1 MSIQFLTWLTTYIL
15 IVLAEL
21 GDKTQVAVLL
31 ITSNN
36 PGRRWMVLGASALAL
51 VLCVTVEVTIG
62 VALAQYIGPAMIN
75 RVAGVIF
82 LLIGIATLIQTL
94 DISVHIRIREP
105 ERACLEER

>member
-15 IVLAEL
+15 ILLAEL

-36 PGRRWMVLGASALAL
+36 PTRRWMVLGASTLAL
-51 VLCVTVEVTIG
+51 VLCVTVEVTVG
-62 VALAQYIGPAMIN
+62 VALAKHIGPSIIN

-82 LLIGIATLIQTL
+82 LLMGIATLIQTL
-94 DISVHIRIREP
+94 DISIRVQLRKTEQ
-105 ERACLEER
+105 ACLEER

>member
-1 MSIQFLTWLTTYIL
+1 MSIKFLTWLTTYIL

-36 PGRRWMVLGASALAL
+36 PTRRWLVLGASCLAL
-51 VLCVTVEVTIG
+51 ILCVTVEVTVG
-62 VALAQYIGPAMIN
+62 VVLARYIGPAIIN

-82 LLIGIATLIQTL
+82 LLLGIATLMQTL
-94 DISVHIRIREP
+94 DISDRIHLRKSEP
-105 ERACLEER
+105 ACVEER